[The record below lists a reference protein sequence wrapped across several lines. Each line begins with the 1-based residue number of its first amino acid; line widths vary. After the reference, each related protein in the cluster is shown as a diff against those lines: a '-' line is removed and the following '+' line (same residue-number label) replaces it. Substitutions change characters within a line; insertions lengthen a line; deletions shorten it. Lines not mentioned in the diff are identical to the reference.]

1 VAPLLRNADRRY
13 NPTPN
18 TEMKKPTEEIT
29 DGHRPPLQAE
39 STAIYEVIC
48 HSIEID
54 HLICYRTHRLR
65 LTKAQADA
73 INTNQPESVRF
84 VGV

>member
-1 VAPLLRNADRRY
+1 MN
-13 NPTPN
+13 
-18 TEMKKPTEEIT
+18 KKPTDDANT
-29 DGHRPPLQAE
+29 TTAD

-73 INTNQPESVRF
+73 INENQPDSVRF